1 MDQFKGDYDKA
12 MEALG
17 RIKTENQKRKNAEA
31 AGESTVK
38 VKFKLINCEQFDTL
52 LRGQLEQLNIQIQGL
67 ERVIIQSETSGL
79 LMKDKEKR
87 KAQVNELRSQ
97 YNFIR
102 DGILEVINQPK
113 AHNTVYFNK
122 I

>member
-1 MDQFKGDYDKA
+1 
-12 MEALG
+12 
-17 RIKTENQKRKNAEA
+17 
-31 AGESTVK
+31 
-38 VKFKLINCEQFDTL
+38 L

-102 DGILEVINQPK
+102 DGILEAINTPK
-113 AHNTVYFNK
+113 TSNTVFLQFLREKLFSSKPVRTAEGETEEVKAMSNK
-122 I
+122 ELKGQAQSMLKSIFYEVLYRE